1 MICQDSHQNHYC
13 PLIIRIIAQLLTFKG
28 LGHVGY
34 GLENSNDSKNMM
46 EGLSDIAILSLGNK
60 AGRHVTPEK
69 TIKPEQQAVFDH
81 CHPGCHPKNQN
92 L

>member
-1 MICQDSHQNHYC
+1 
-13 PLIIRIIAQLLTFKG
+13 
-28 LGHVGY
+28 
-34 GLENSNDSKNMM
+34 MM

-60 AGRHVTPEK
+60 AERHVTPEK

-81 CHPGCHPKNQN
+81 CHSGCHPKNQN